1 MRSPS
6 VIEISGIVGTVVAEL
21 FGPDGEL
28 KARCEGHNLITQYG
42 DQVVTERAAGIAGL
56 SAPTGMRIGTGS
68 TAAAKTGAGA
78 AIVTKITGG
87 NKAFD
92 ATYPQSSQNGAAR
105 RITWKIIQDLT
116 HVTDRQ
122 FRADENRFAVVG
134 RQVIDK
140 ADLGEHKA
148 FVLRVRDQANKGK
161 HGDELREWIV
171 KNGPK
176 AQEG

>member
-1 MRSPS
+1 MA
-6 VIEISGIVGTVVAEL
+6 AEDTCMQC
-21 FGPDGEL
+21 GQTDDHP
-28 KARCEGHNLITQYG
+28 KHHYAH
-42 DQVVTERAAGIAGL
+42 
-56 SAPTGMRIGTGS
+56 P
-68 TAAAKTGAGA
+68 
-78 AIVTKITGG
+78 GG
-87 NKAFD
+87 VDTHHFD
-92 ATYPQSSQNGAAR
+92 CLPHA
-105 RITWKIIQDLT
+105 IIQDLT